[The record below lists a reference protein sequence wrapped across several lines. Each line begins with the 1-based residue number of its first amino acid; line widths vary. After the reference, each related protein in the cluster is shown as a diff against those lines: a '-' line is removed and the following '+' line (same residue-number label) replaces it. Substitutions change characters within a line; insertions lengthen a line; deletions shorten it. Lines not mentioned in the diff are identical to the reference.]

1 MLPTIRIS
9 FALIVCNI
17 YAALVMPAQAQQIPL
32 LPPSINDATR
42 VTIPHSVHPLARQSS
57 VVSAGDPNLKMDRML
72 LLLGPSA
79 EQEKRL
85 QRFLES
91 QHDKSS
97 PEYHHWLTP
106 EQFGNAFGPSQQD
119 IQTIRTWLEQQGFTV
134 GATARSGRW
143 MEFSGTA
150 HQVEQAFATQMRRYQ
165 FAGQMHVANG
175 LDISIP
181 ADLIPVVR
189 GVVSLHDFFKKP
201 MISGTMP
208 LHRNSHGTYETIIPD
223 FTSATGLHALGPADF
238 SKIYDVPPAITGA
251 GQTIAIV
258 ARENAS
264 GADVTDFQR
273 LFGLPINLPQNT
285 LVGPAPAGDQ
295 NDAVEA
301 TLDAEWSGAV
311 APGASI
317 IVVVSGSTATTDGV
331 DLSAA
336 YIVDNNLASIVNV
349 SFGSCEA
356 GLGATENQFF
366 NALWQQASAQGMS
379 VIVAAGDNGA
389 AGCDP
394 VTANTPGT
402 DLGVNGLASTEFDTA
417 VGGTQFNDAANPS
430 LFWSPTNGAVLSSVN
445 GYIPEKV
452 WNEAC
457 TPGTGLCG
465 SGQYN
470 LSAGSGGASSL
481 YAKPDWQG
489 LLPGMFPDQKRDLP
503 DVSFTAATH
512 DPYLIC
518 FQFSC
523 EGANVSFLGVGGT
536 SASAPAFAGIMA
548 LINSE
553 AGGRQGLANHL
564 LYQIASREVFA
575 GCDSSSRGSPSVP
588 ASASCVFNDVTE
600 GGNSVPGV
608 VGFSATPGF
617 DLVSGLGSVNV
628 NNLVTQWKAIT
639 RASTTIALL
648 STTVFPV
655 THGQPVAL
663 NIKVSGTTS
672 AAAPGGAAALTTDLG
687 SPVGVA
693 GSVSLTP
700 NSASHMGIFN
710 GTVTSLPGGTYTL
723 AAHYFGD
730 AANGPSDSNGIPITI
745 KPEPSSATLQSF
757 GTNSSGAV
765 TPVASFPYGS
775 DMILHAKVVGV
786 SGHGVA
792 TGFVGFEDTADPSHP
807 IGSASL
813 DPKGEAEAALKNNN
827 GTTVLAPG
835 LHSLTMFYEG
845 DLSFSPVTAVNPIA
859 VTITK
864 GNPVPRVAF
873 VGDSYTSGMPF
884 DVDVSAGATGPIAPT
899 GTMQLFDNG
908 LLVATSAPLI
918 NGGATISLTLD
929 ADGQHS
935 LTTSYSGDNVYNS
948 ALSAAVVTHITPPF
962 SVSLEQASSK
972 TVLAGETVTFPLS
985 VSTYPSFSGT
995 INLTCSGA
1003 PAGTTCS
1010 VNPTSVNMTGNSNA
1024 PVTLTVATTLAARL
1038 HDGPFRSLPGLFCG
1052 ILAGLVYTVKKQP
1065 RKTQRLFIVI
1075 ASLVLGSVGCGGGG
1089 GSGSSSTAMRPPT
1102 TATITVTATSGQHS
1116 ASNFEQLIIV
1126 H

>member
-1 MLPTIRIS
+1 MLRTVRIS
-9 FALIVCNI
+9 FSLIICNI
-17 YAALVMPAQAQQIPL
+17 FVALVIPAQAQQMPL
-32 LPPSINDATR
+32 LPSSIDDAAH

-57 VVSAGDPNLKMDRML
+57 VVSGGDPTLKMDRIL
-72 LLLGPSA
+72 LLLGASA

-134 GATARSGRW
+134 GVTARSGRW

-150 HQVEQAFATQMRRYQ
+150 QQVEHAFATQMRRYQ

-175 LDISIP
+175 VDISIP
-181 ADLIPVVR
+181 TDLTPVVR
-189 GVVSLHDFFKKP
+189 GVVSLHNFFKRP
-201 MISGTMP
+201 MISSTTP
-208 LHRNSHGTYETIIPD
+208 LHRNSHGTYESLVPD
-223 FTSATGLHALGPADF
+223 FTSGSGLHALAPADF
-238 SKIYDVPPAITGA
+238 SKIYDVPTTIDGA

-258 ARENAS
+258 ARENVS
-264 GADVTDFQR
+264 GGDAFDFQQ
-273 LFGLPINLPQNT
+273 LFGLRLNSPQTT
-285 LVGPAPAGDQ
+285 LVGPAPSGDQ
-295 NDAVEA
+295 DDAVEA

-317 IVVVSGSTATTDGV
+317 NVVVSGSTATTDGV

-349 SFGSCEA
+349 SFGACES
-356 GLGATENQFF
+356 GLGATEDQFF

-379 VIVAAGDNGA
+379 IIVASGDNGA

-394 VTANTPGT
+394 VISNTPGSG
-402 DLGVNGLASTEFDTA
+402 LGVNGLASTEFNTA
-417 VGGTQFNDAANPS
+417 VGGTQFTDTANPS
-430 LFWSPTNGAVLSSVN
+430 LFWSPTNGAGLSSVN
-445 GYIPEKV
+445 GYIPEQV
-452 WNEAC
+452 WNESC
-457 TPGTGLCG
+457 TPGTGRCG
-465 SGQYN
+465 PGQYN
-470 LSAGSGGASSL
+470 LFAGSGGASSL
-481 YAKPDWQG
+481 YGKPGWQD
-489 LLPGMFPDQKRDLP
+489 LLPGMLHDQKRDLP

-518 FQFSC
+518 FHGSC

-536 SASAPAFAGIMA
+536 SASAPAFAGTMA

-553 AGGRQGLANHL
+553 AGGRQGLANYL

-575 GCDSSSRGSPSVP
+575 GCDSSSRGNPFIP

-617 DLVSGLGSVNV
+617 DMVSGLGSVNV
-628 NNLVTQWKAIT
+628 NNLVTQWKAIAL
-639 RASTTIALL
+639 ASTTIALS

-663 NIKVSGTTS
+663 NIKVSGTAT
-672 AAAPGGAAALTTDLG
+672 AAAPVGAAALTASLFG
-687 SPVGVA
+687 AA

-700 NSASHMGIFN
+700 NSASLMGIFN
-710 GTVTSLPGGTYTL
+710 GTVTNLPGGTYTL
-723 AAHYFGD
+723 TAHYFGD

-745 KPEPSSATLQSF
+745 KPEPSSATLESF
-757 GTNSSGAV
+757 GTSNSGRV

-786 SGHGVA
+786 SGHGIA
-792 TGFVGFEDTADPSHP
+792 TGFAVFQDTADPSHP

-813 DPKGEAEAALKNNN
+813 DPKGEAEAALNNNN
-827 GTTVLAPG
+827 GTTVLSPG
-835 LHSLTMFYEG
+835 LHSLTVFYEG
-845 DLSFSPVTAVNPIA
+845 DSSFSAVTAVNPIP

-864 GNPVPRVAF
+864 GNPVPCVCF
-873 VGDSYTSGMPF
+873 VGDTHTSGMPF
-884 DVDVSAGATGPIAPT
+884 DVIVSAGRTGPISPT

-908 LLVATSAPLI
+908 VLVATSAPLI
-918 NGGATISLTLD
+918 GGEATISVSLD
-929 ADGQHS
+929 ADGQHT

-948 ALSAAVVTHITPPF
+948 ALSAGVVTNITPPF
-962 SVSLEQASSK
+962 GVVLEQFSSK
-972 TVLAGETVTFPLS
+972 TIHAGETAAYPLMVITS
-985 VSTYPSFSGT
+985 PSFSGT
-995 INLTCSGA
+995 ITLACSGA
-1003 PAGTTCS
+1003 PVGTTCS
-1010 VNPTSVNMTGNSNA
+1010 VSPSSVNLTGNSNA

-1038 HDGPFRSLPGLFCG
+1038 HGGPFRSLPVVFCG
-1052 ILAGLVYTVKKQP
+1052 ILAGLICTVTKQP
-1065 RKTQRLFIVI
+1065 KKPRGVLIVI
-1075 ASLVLGSVGCGGGG
+1075 ASLVLGCLGCGGGG
-1089 GSGSSSTAMRPPT
+1089 SSSAAGRPPT
-1102 TATITVTATSGQHS
+1102 TATITVTATSSQHS
-1116 ASNFEQLIIV
+1116 ASNNEKLTIL